1 MAWFELLL
9 ETGHCAVV
17 KSLWSS
23 QEALLFIHI
32 VVLEGTIFFSIQT
45 TTLLHWSTRSTEIL
59 RSQSGPEVWPP
70 NMEKSWS
77 RGSQSQRKSEKKS
90 RRFLEKRTWKSAL
103 LIIKMDWESFCVFSR
118 RHYDTIS
125 PVRGRPRQ
133 IWYLFKLA
141 TLNTTSWLVVKKA
154 VASTSFSRLWR
165 FLCGWTSASSMNLQS
180 MVHSTIHQWQK
191 IWCSPWNP

>member
-1 MAWFELLL
+1 MGCGMIW
-9 ETGHCAVV
+9 VIIRDR
-17 KSLWSS
+17 SLCSS
-23 QEALLFIHI
+23 QKPVVFTGSSFIHPHCCI
-32 VVLEGTIFFSIQT
+32 GRNNFFFHPNDNAASLKYT
-45 TTLLHWSTRSTEIL
+45 FNRN
-59 RSQSGPEVWPP
+59 SGPEVWPP

-90 RRFLEKRTWKSAL
+90 QRFLEKRTWKSAL